1 MLPTSTTRPA
11 TRLLALPAAT
21 LVAAAGCASEEDPDT
36 APNPTA
42 TATATTTAT
51 ATVTAT
57 TTATATATAT
67 VTETPYTGG
76 RSRDC
81 GDVAFEP
88 NTDAGAFD
96 ITASGVG
103 CNVARQVARAAE
115 EAGGEAYRS
124 GPGFRC
130 EPVGTVGQLPSVVY
144 ECDRAAGGSL
154 RFEAS

>member
-11 TRLLALPAAT
+11 SRLLALPAAT
-21 LVAAAGCASEEDPDT
+21 LVVAAGCASEQDPDT
-36 APNPTA
+36 APAPTA

-57 TTATATATAT
+57 ATATATAT
-67 VTETPYTGG
+67 VTETPDTGGG

-103 CNVARQVARAAE
+103 CNVARQVARGAE

-130 EPVGTVGQLPSVVY
+130 EPAGTVGQLPSVVY
-144 ECDRAAGGSL
+144 ECDRAAGGSI

>member
-1 MLPTSTTRPA
+1 MPLIIYDPRA
-11 TRLLALPAAT
+11 AKKLAR
-21 LVAAAGCASEEDPDT
+21 
-36 APNPTA
+36 
-42 TATATTTAT
+42 
-51 ATVTAT
+51 
-57 TTATATATAT
+57 
-67 VTETPYTGG
+67 ET
-76 RSRDC
+76 
-81 GDVAFEP
+81 
-88 NTDAGAFD
+88 NGAFD

>member
-36 APNPTA
+36 APAPTTTVTA
-42 TATATTTAT
+42 TATAT
-51 ATVTAT
+51 ATV
-57 TTATATATAT
+57 TATATATAT
-67 VTETPYTGG
+67 VTETPDTGG
-76 RSRDC
+76 GTSRDC

-96 ITASGVG
+96 ITARGVG
-103 CNVARQVARAAE
+103 CDVARQVARGAE

-130 EPVGTVGQLPSVVY
+130 EPGGTVGQLPSVVY
-144 ECDRAAGGSL
+144 ECDRAAGGSI